1 MRSGLVISLALLAVV
16 IVCGVMN
23 IHVTKEISV
32 RYVSAAEELRTL
44 TLAGEWN
51 RAGETV
57 KAYHA
62 RWKDTLEWLQML
74 INHADGDDLSSALG
88 SIGAGVEA
96 QELVTALEGCA
107 QLREAAEHLYHRDA
121 FTLGNIL

>member
-1 MRSGLVISLALLAVV
+1 MRSGLAISLVLLAVV

-23 IHVTKEISV
+23 IHLTKELSN
-32 RYVSAAEELRTL
+32 RYISAAEELREMV
-44 TLAGEWN
+44 LAGEWR

-57 KAYHA
+57 EAYHD

-74 INHADGDDLSSALG
+74 INHADGDEVSSALEC
-88 SIGAGVEA
+88 IGAGVEA
-96 QELVTALEGCA
+96 QDLVTCLQGCA

>member
-1 MRSGLVISLALLAVV
+1 MRSGLIISLVLLAVV

-23 IHVTKEISV
+23 IHVAKDVSQ
-32 RYVSAAEELRTL
+32 RYVSAAEELREMAL
-44 TLAGEWN
+44 TEEWG

-57 KAYHA
+57 EAYHT

-74 INHADGDDLSSALG
+74 INHGDGDEVSFALEC
-88 SIGAGVEA
+88 IGAGVEA
-96 QELVTALEGCA
+96 KDLVTCLQGCA